1 MKMVPMVLP
10 GLFLVAGV
18 VSALAGDDG
27 RSGASADPGIHAF
40 TMKTID
46 GEERSLSAYKGKV
59 VLVVNTASECGYTP
73 QYTGLQ
79 ELFQKYHDRG
89 FVLAAFPANDFGAQE
104 PGTDAQIK
112 NFCSTKY
119 RTTFDLYSKITVKG
133 PGMHPLYKYLTSRPG
148 MTGDVSWNFNKFL
161 IDRDGH
167 VAARWPSKVEP
178 MSPEITAKIES
189 LLSAK

>member
-1 MKMVPMVLP
+1 MKKVL
-10 GLFLVAGV
+10 GLAVAFCLGAALLPARGAETKGEA
-18 VSALAGDDG
+18 VSFH
-27 RSGASADPGIHAF
+27 SF

-46 GEERSLSAYKGKV
+46 GEDRSLGSYKGKV

-73 QYTGLQ
+73 QYAGLQ
-79 ELFQKYHDRG
+79 QLYQKYKDRG
-89 FVLAAFPANDFGAQE
+89 FVIAAFPANDFGAQE

-133 PGMHPLYKYLTSRPG
+133 AGIHPLFRFLTSQQG

-161 IDRDGH
+161 VDKDGKL
-167 VAARWPSKVEP
+167 VGRWPSKVEP
-178 MSPEITAKIES
+178 MSAELTEKIDA
-189 LLSAK
+189 LLPQK